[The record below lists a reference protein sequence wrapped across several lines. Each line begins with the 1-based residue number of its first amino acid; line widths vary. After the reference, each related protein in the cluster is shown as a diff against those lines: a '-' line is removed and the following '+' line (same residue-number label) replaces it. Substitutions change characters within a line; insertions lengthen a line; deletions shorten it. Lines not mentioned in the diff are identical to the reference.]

1 MKIWYDRKARQRVF
15 RVGDKVLVLLPI
27 AGNNLLAGLIECCI
41 NDLNHE
47 VSTSDHRKQRQLC
60 HVNT

>member
-1 MKIWYDRKARQRVF
+1 M
-15 RVGDKVLVLLPI
+15 GDKVLVLLPI

-41 NDLNHE
+41 NNLNHE
-47 VSTSDHRKQRQLC
+47 VSISDHRKQRQLC